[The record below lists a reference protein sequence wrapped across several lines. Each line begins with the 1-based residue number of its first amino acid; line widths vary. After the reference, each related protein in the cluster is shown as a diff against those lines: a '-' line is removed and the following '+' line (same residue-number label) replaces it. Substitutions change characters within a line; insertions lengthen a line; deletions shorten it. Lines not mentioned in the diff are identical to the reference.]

1 MKSLSTKVFQLIIA
15 LVAASVILF
24 AGMGIF
30 QVRRFAGI
38 MEKTN
43 REQNDVIMD
52 TTSESM
58 EEMAAESYQKFVRA
72 EAMILDG
79 EFWTMRHDLEVLAQQ
94 VKMVLENPSRY
105 APVEVERPSL
115 ENKGQLTLQLL
126 YTDRADE
133 SDEELKEQI
142 GRVGTLGNMML
153 EIVGGSNTLLDCMVA
168 LPGGAS
174 IMADRTPET
183 KIGANGEYLPFNT
196 YRRPWY
202 AGAVTHGETYFSPVN
217 KDSYYNTYEV
227 MAGVPIYV
235 DGKLAAV
242 CGNSIKMSSL
252 EEFVAN
258 AQLGE
263 GSHTCL
269 INETGNVIY
278 TSWADGELGMADNQ
292 FKSLRE
298 SSNAKLVELVNEA
311 LTGKTGFSLLTL
323 NGEETYIA
331 YAPLETVGWTQLL
344 TISRK
349 DLNRTAALLTEKT
362 DTVMRDSITDMHRNQ
377 SKTVVTTLLFALAL
391 LVLAVGTSKLFAG
404 RLVRPIEQM
413 TKRVSEMQG
422 DDMTF
427 KVDDVLRT
435 GDEIEQLACSI
446 EEMDEKLH
454 RYILENTA
462 ITAENERIGTELDL
476 ASRIQSDM
484 MPSVFPRFT
493 GNEVFD
499 ISAMMLPAKEVGG
512 DFYDFF
518 MVDDDHLALVTADVS
533 GKGVPAALFMM
544 ISKTL
549 IKNETM
555 HGRAP
560 AEVLRVVNEQLGENN
575 KEGMFVT
582 VWLGV
587 LELSTGKLRYADAGH
602 EKLLLCRDGNW
613 SYVEKKRR
621 SAAIAML
628 PPEILETLPESP
640 FVDGELQLSPGDVIF
655 QYTDGV
661 TEATNAQEELFG
673 EARLLDAMNRAP
685 SRKPMEILPWLHGE
699 IDAFVRETP
708 QFDDITMLA
717 LRLKNKGLEGIN

>member
-1 MKSLSTKVFQLIIA
+1 MKSLRTKVFLIIIT
-15 LVAASVILF
+15 LVAAAVILF
-24 AGMGIF
+24 AGTGVF
-30 QVRRFAGI
+30 QVWRFAGI
-38 MEKTN
+38 MEETN
-43 REQNDVIMD
+43 RAQNDVIME

-58 EEMAAESYQKFVRA
+58 EEMAAESYQKFVVA
-72 EAMILDG
+72 EAKILNG

-94 VKMVLENPSRY
+94 VETVLKNPSKY

-115 ENKGQLTLQLL
+115 KNAGQLTLQLL
-126 YTDRADE
+126 YSDRADQ
-133 SDEELKEQI
+133 SDEELREQI
-142 GRVGTLGNMML
+142 GRVATLGNMML
-153 EIVGGSNTLLDCMVA
+153 EIVGDSNTLLDCIVA

-174 IMADRTPET
+174 IMVDRTPET
-183 KIGANGEYLPFNT
+183 KIGADGEYISFNA

-202 AGAVTHGETYFSPVN
+202 AGAATHGGAYFSPVN
-217 KDSYYNTYEV
+217 RDSYYNTYEV
-227 MAGVPIYV
+227 MAGVPVYV
-235 DGKLAAV
+235 NGELAAV
-242 CGNSIKMSSL
+242 CGNSIQMTAL
-252 EEFVAN
+252 EDFVAN

-269 INETGNVIY
+269 INENGNVIY
-278 TSWADGELGMADNQ
+278 SSWEEGELGMTDNQ
-292 FKSLRE
+292 LKSLRE
-298 SSNAKLVELVNEA
+298 SSNAELVELVNEA
-311 LTGKTGFSLLTL
+311 LTGKTGFSLLKL
-323 NGEETYIA
+323 DGEETYIA

-344 TISRK
+344 TISRE

-362 DTVMRDSITDMHRNQ
+362 DAVMQDSITDMHRNQ
-377 SKTVVTTLLFALAL
+377 NSTIIATVLSALAL
-391 LVLAVGTSKLFAG
+391 LAMATITSRLFAN
-404 RLVRPIEQM
+404 RLVRPIERM
-413 TKRVSEMQG
+413 TQRVSEMQG

-476 ASRIQSDM
+476 ASRIQLDM

-518 MVDDDHLALVTADVS
+518 MIDDDHLALVTADVS
-533 GKGVPAALFMM
+533 GKGVPAALFMT

-549 IKNETM
+549 IKNEAM
-555 HGRAP
+555 HGKPP
-560 AEVLRVVNEQLGENN
+560 AEVLRTVNEQLGENN

-587 LELSTGKLRYADAGH
+587 LELSTGTLRYADAGH
-602 EKLLLCRDGNW
+602 EKLLLYRDGKW
-613 SYVEKKRR
+613 AYVEKTRR

-628 PPEILETLPESP
+628 PPEMLKLMPESP
-640 FVDGELQLSPGDVIF
+640 FVAGELQLSPGDALF

-661 TEATNAQEELFG
+661 TEATNARDELFG
-673 EARLLDAMNRAP
+673 EERLLDAMNRAP
-685 SRKPMEILPWLHGE
+685 TCEPSDILPWLHGE
-699 IDAFVRETP
+699 IDEFVREAP

-717 LRLKNKGLEGIN
+717 LSLKKKG